1 MMIGGQLEDMR
12 RTWLLVLLAVAAA
25 ALVVVPMVGLAAVDS
40 SSAQTADNGSDV
52 APGERM
58 SGVVGVGEAELGAAH
73 QQRAFGLQ
81 VAQAASDEARADAV
95 AEQLTD
101 AEQRLAELE
110 QRRAELEAARENG
123 EISDGRYRAEIA
135 RIAAQTE
142 AVQSLGN
149 QTGQVA
155 GRLPTELLEQRNVSA
170 ERIQQLSSRANNLT
184 GPEVAE
190 IARGIAGNGVGEIPR
205 GPPVDVPVG
214 PDDDRPRGPPGG
226 DDRPGGPPGED
237 ARPGDDFTDGN
248 VGERPDAGGNAT
260 EVTPDNGT
268 TVDSGSTTDDTTT
281 DDQRSDTGAQTT
293 DDTSTTTRD

>member
-1 MMIGGQLEDMR
+1 MMFGGQLGDMR

-25 ALVVVPMVGLAAVDS
+25 AVVVVPMVGLAAVDS
-40 SSAQTADNGSDV
+40 SSAQAADNGSAV

-58 SGVVGVGEAELGAAH
+58 SGVVGVGEAEIGATH

-81 VAQAASDEARADAV
+81 VSQAASDEVRADAV

-101 AEQRLAELE
+101 VEQRLAELE
-110 QRRAELEAARENG
+110 QRRTELEAAREAG
-123 EISDGRYRAEIA
+123 EISGGRYRAAIA

-142 AVQSLGN
+142 ALQSLGN

-155 GRLPTELLEQRNVSA
+155 GKLPTELLEQRNVNA
-170 ERIQQLSSRANNLT
+170 ERIQQLSQRASNLT

-214 PDDDRPRGPPGG
+214 PNDDRPRGPPGG
-226 DDRPGGPPGED
+226 DDRPGGPPGGE
-237 ARPGDDFTDGN
+237 RTDGN

-260 EVTPDNGT
+260 DATPGAGPGD
-268 TVDSGSTTDDTTT
+268 DADTDAGTTT
-281 DDQRSDTGAQTT
+281 DDGGDSTADDAGTGQSDTDDATSETT
-293 DDTSTTTRD
+293 A